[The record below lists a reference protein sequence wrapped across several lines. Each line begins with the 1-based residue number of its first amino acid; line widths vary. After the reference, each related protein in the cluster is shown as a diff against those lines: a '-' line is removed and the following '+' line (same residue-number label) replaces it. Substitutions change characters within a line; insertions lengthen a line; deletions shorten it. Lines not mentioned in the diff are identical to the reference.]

1 MKPQPALSAPGR
13 LHPGAAAVRQ
23 LMFGLIISTA
33 LMPGLVP
40 TAQAQA
46 VGSAALDGSTL
57 IDYRLPAMPLSRSL
71 AEFAAQSG
79 ILLSFD
85 PALASQRQAPALQG
99 TYTAREGMNRLLS
112 NSGLEL
118 VSRPDGSYT
127 LQKIAGPVATLPNV
141 TVEGTAPDSAERAVY
156 TEPRSSVYL
165 SEQQLRRFVPLSPGD
180 MLKGVPGVQVG
191 DSRNGGGL
199 DVNIRGIQ
207 GQSRVAITV
216 DGAQQALDVYRGY
229 AGTQQRSY
237 IDPDLIS
244 NVTIDKGPG
253 LSAATGG
260 NAIGGTVAMRTIGVN
275 DIIPAGQSVGVRITG
290 EMWNNGNKPAHRS
303 RDGSNYNSSS
313 DLYSEPESKHGN
325 LFGSNAQAGSI
336 AFGYTSEKV
345 DLVAAYAH
353 RTQGN
358 YFSGKHGYDRYVE
371 YESSGREK
379 NTVAKMYKPGE
390 EVLNSSVETESVLV
404 KTTIRPAAGHALEL
418 SYRRYNGRQGEVMP
432 SDIIRSGT
440 AGIYQYPTGK
450 TEIDTTSLRYNF
462 NPADNPWI
470 DLKSNLWFVGART
483 SQINGVMAP
492 RSEMYVGDRGWVRL
506 NNRRIG
512 MDLSNRSEFSS
523 NIGDFAFELG
533 GSFQAEN
540 LSPQAGVTITEDD
553 RNANR
558 ILRDGK
564 RQEINLTGK
573 LEYKPT
579 DRLTLWTGVR
589 FSKFKSRDRNTY
601 ATAVREDREK
611 KSVMVFAN
619 GKLGYMDWYPDENG
633 EYTDATDPLKNNGFV
648 YSDSNPPEVGV
659 NLDEFGE
666 PSYVAASNPMVIS
679 TVVGYSHSEPLS
691 SHDHGIAPAFG
702 ISYELAPDTQVYASY
717 STGIRLPSLF
727 ETSLGTLQV
736 SPVQNLKPER
746 SRNLELGF
754 STIHSG
760 VLSSAD
766 LAAFKFAYF
775 RNDVKNYITRYYDPT
790 LNGSMTFSNADSY
803 QASGQE
809 LQSQY
814 DNGRIFTDLSATHYL
829 KTRTC
834 DAAFAANLRAK
845 ADRYMPTENTPD
857 CTPGSFMGSYTNT
870 QNPPKYAVNLTVG
883 TRWLDQRLTVGSRM
897 TFTSGPTEKM
907 EEPWQQGD
915 TTPQLIYHPVTLVDA
930 FLSYQFHK
938 MAAVNVS
945 LQNITNRYYLD
956 PLAQSMMPAPGRT
969 LRVGLQVQ
977 M

>member
-1 MKPQPALSAPGR
+1 MKPQPILSAPGR

-23 LMFGLIISTA
+23 FMFGLLIGTA
-33 LMPGLVP
+33 LLPGLSP
-40 TAQAQA
+40 TAMAQTA
-46 VGSAALDGSTL
+46 GSAALDGSTL
-57 IDYRLPAMPLSRSL
+57 IEYRLPAMPLSRSL
-71 AEFAAQSG
+71 AEFATQSG

-85 PALASQRQAPALQG
+85 PALTSKYQAPALQG

-118 VSRPDGSYT
+118 VARPDGSYT
-127 LQKIAGPVATLPNV
+127 LRKTAGPVASLPEV
-141 TVEGTAPDSAERAVY
+141 TVEGTAPDNAERAVY
-156 TEPRSSVYL
+156 TAPRSSVHL
-165 SEQQLRRFVPLSPGD
+165 SEAQLRRFVPLSPGD
-180 MLKGVPGVQVG
+180 ILKGVPGVQVG

-207 GQSRVAITV
+207 GQSRVAVIV

-237 IDPDLIS
+237 IDPDLLS
-244 NVTIDKGPG
+244 SVTVNKGPG

-260 NAIGGTVAMRTIGVN
+260 NAIGGSVVMNTIGVD
-275 DIIPAGQSVGVRITG
+275 DIILPGQSIGVRVTG
-290 EMWNNGNKPAHRS
+290 EMWNNGEKPAHRS
-303 RDGSNYNSSS
+303 RNGSNYSGIEEM
-313 DLYSEPESKHGN
+313 YSQPESKHGN
-325 LFGSNAQAGSI
+325 LFGSSAQAGSI

-358 YFSGKHGYDRYVE
+358 YFAGKHGYDSYVE
-371 YESSGREK
+371 YDKYGREEH
-379 NTVAKMYKPGE
+379 NVAKMYKPGE
-390 EVLNSSVETESVLV
+390 EVLNSSAETESVLV
-404 KTTIRPAAGHALEL
+404 KTTLRPAAGHAVEL
-418 SYRRYNGRQGEVMP
+418 SYRRYNGHNGEVMP

-440 AGIYQYPTGK
+440 AGIYQYPTGR
-450 TEIDTTSLRYNF
+450 TEIDSTSLRYSF
-462 NPADNPWI
+462 NPADNTWVN
-470 DLKSNLWFVGART
+470 LKTNLWFTGART
-483 SQINGVMAP
+483 EQITSVMAP
-492 RSEMYVGDRGWVRL
+492 RSEMYVGDRAWTRL

-512 MDLSNRSEFSS
+512 MDISNRSEFSS
-523 NIGDFAFELG
+523 GIGDFAFELG
-533 GSFQAEN
+533 GAFQTEN
-540 LSPQAGVTITEDD
+540 LSPKAGISITEDD

-564 RQEINLTGK
+564 RQEMSLTGK

-579 DRLTLWTGVR
+579 DRLTFWTGVR
-589 FSKFKSRDRNTY
+589 FTKYKSHDRNTY
-601 ATAVREDREK
+601 ASAIREDREK
-611 KSVMVFAN
+611 KSVMIFAN

-633 EYTDATDPLKNNGFV
+633 DYTDATDPMKNNGFV
-648 YSDSNPPEVGV
+648 YSDSNHPEVGMP
-659 NLDEFGE
+659 LDEFGT
-666 PSYVAASNPMVIS
+666 PSYVAASQPMSFS
-679 TVVGYSHSEPLS
+679 TVVGYSHTEPLE
-691 SHDHGIAPAFG
+691 SHDNGIAPAFG
-702 ISYELAPDTQVYASY
+702 VSYELAPDTLVYASY
-717 STGIRLPSLF
+717 TTGIRLPSLF

-736 SPVQNLKPER
+736 TPVSDLKPER
-746 SRNLELGF
+746 ARNLELGF

-760 VLSSAD
+760 VLSSTD

-775 RNDVKNYITRYYDPT
+775 RNDIKNYITRYYDPT

-803 QASGQE
+803 QASGLE

-814 DNGRIFTDLSATHYL
+814 DNGWVFADLSATHYL

-845 ADRYMPTENTPD
+845 ADRYMPTQDTPD

-870 QNPPKYAVNLTVG
+870 QNPPKYAVNLTLG
-883 TRWLDQRLTVGSRM
+883 SRWLDQRLTVGSRM
-897 TFTSGPTEKM
+897 TFTSGPTERM
-907 EEPWQQGD
+907 EEPWQNGD

-938 MAAVNVS
+938 QAAVNVS

-969 LRVGLQVQ
+969 LRLGLQVQ